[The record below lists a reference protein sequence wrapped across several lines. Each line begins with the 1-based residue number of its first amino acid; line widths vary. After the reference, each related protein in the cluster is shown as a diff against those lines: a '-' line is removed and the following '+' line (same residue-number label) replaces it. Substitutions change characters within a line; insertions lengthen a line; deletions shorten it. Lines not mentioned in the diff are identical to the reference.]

1 MCSFFLGGDEALLG
15 DEDTI
20 EELTLILV
28 SNVDGLADSSTAER
42 DSGVIEAFEDEF
54 VLNISG
60 ESDSDTGEHVN
71 VLDLLTSEEVLDIDA
86 RSILGDDAVNG
97 EMSMDGSHL
106 VHESFGDTGA
116 HVLNVGLESVNGT
129 SLLVSTEPHAD
140 SEVVSLGVT
149 LSTGLLDLL
158 DLTVQVRE
166 VLGNGT
172 SGSTDL
178 HDSGLNV
185 TGDTLWDKNPVL
197 SQQSLHGK

>member
-1 MCSFFLGGDEALLG
+1 M
-15 DEDTI
+15 
-20 EELTLILV
+20 
-28 SNVDGLADSSTAER
+28 
-42 DSGVIEAFEDEF
+42 
-54 VLNISG
+54 
-60 ESDSDTGEHVN
+60 
-71 VLDLLTSEEVLDIDA
+71 LDLLTSEEVLDIDA

-166 VLGNGT
+166 VLGNST

-185 TGDTLWDKNPVL
+185 TGDTFGDKNPVL